1 MDFLGFKFFGLQWR
15 AHCFCGN
22 EFGKYG
28 KKPDE
33 ECRVACTGNADQICG
48 GGWRNSIYTTG
59 VDLTVGGVYFSTKT
73 IIYLYTPYNKLSPLY
88 KKNQN

>member
-1 MDFLGFKFFGLQWR
+1 MLYLLILLGFKFFGLQWR

-59 VDLTVGGVYFSTKT
+59 VKLTVGGDYQFF
-73 IIYLYTPYNKLSPLY
+73 
-88 KKNQN
+88 